1 MKKLFKNKRGNAWIN
16 VLVIL
21 VLVTCLSAGFIFL
34 TSSNKAEAVVSGV
47 NVLNEVHLEES
58 EFNFNVNQ
66 AGEKAV
72 EETYNQLQEDELPTI
87 DGFFANFQKQ
97 FDIYNLDRG
106 YLKKEN
112 FKLDSSENILRVK
125 IDNWQTK
132 KDFKAEGNDLEVLYG
147 HELDFEFDLK

>member
-47 NVLNEVHLEES
+47 NVLNEVHSEES

-72 EETYNQLQEDELPTI
+72 EETYKQLQEDEFPTL
-87 DGFFANFQKQ
+87 DGFFVNFQRQ
-97 FDIYNLDRG
+97 FEVYGLDRG

-112 FKLDSSENILRVK
+112 FVIEGNTLKIK
-125 IDNWQTK
+125 IDNWQTQK
-132 KDFKAEGNDLEVLYG
+132 NFKDKSNDLEVLYG
-147 HELDFEFDLK
+147 RELNFEFDLK